1 MGLRLFLVIGAWPLF
16 IYHQCIS
23 LIRWLHTGAAFLFD
37 IISQIDRLIC
47 ESTTNTIQIFQARSA
62 YHSLRAIL
70 FMDKLDQFIKAVE
83 EEYERTL
90 ELASKNN
97 EDDWIDR
104 FGRLLTIKEVAKD
117 YRDTK
122 KILL

>member
-1 MGLRLFLVIGAWPLF
+1 VSGR
-16 IYHQCIS
+16 S
-23 LIRWLHTGAAFLFD
+23 LW
-37 IISQIDRLIC
+37 
-47 ESTTNTIQIFQARSA
+47 
-62 YHSLRAIL
+62 AIL

-97 EDDWIDR
+97 KDGWIDR

>member
-1 MGLRLFLVIGAWPLF
+1 MYWSLRA
-16 IYHQCIS
+16 
-23 LIRWLHTGAAFLFD
+23 
-37 IISQIDRLIC
+37 RL
-47 ESTTNTIQIFQARSA
+47 E

-70 FMDKLDQFIKAVE
+70 FMDKLDEFIKAVE
-83 EEYERTL
+83 EEYKRTL

-104 FGRLLTIKEVAKD
+104 FGRLLTIKVVAKD
-117 YRDTK
+117 YRDTG

>member
-1 MGLRLFLVIGAWPLF
+1 M
-16 IYHQCIS
+16 
-23 LIRWLHTGAAFLFD
+23 
-37 IISQIDRLIC
+37 
-47 ESTTNTIQIFQARSA
+47 
-62 YHSLRAIL
+62 RAIL

>member
-1 MGLRLFLVIGAWPLF
+1 MSGR
-16 IYHQCIS
+16 S
-23 LIRWLHTGAAFLFD
+23 LW
-37 IISQIDRLIC
+37 
-47 ESTTNTIQIFQARSA
+47 
-62 YHSLRAIL
+62 AIL

-97 EDDWIDR
+97 EDGWIDR

>member
-47 ESTTNTIQIFQARSA
+47 EYYCFLILQARSE

-70 FMDKLDQFIKAVE
+70 FMDKLDKFIKAVE

-97 EDDWIDR
+97 EDGWIDR